1 MYQHKYT
8 RSNLDENNAM
18 VKHLF
23 EKEYNVKIEC
33 EVVAKVDDTNRRKL
47 IRNNVGNFNI
57 NKDILMNQ

>member
-1 MYQHKYT
+1 
-8 RSNLDENNAM
+8 M